1 MGGGV
6 NPVEPEPLGRP
17 AMLNG
22 RGPVIRKLGWDKIIF
37 THVVVIGVP
46 AILYY
51 YLRVGGASLFWL
63 HVFVATAYLI
73 TALMICYEATA
84 ALFRR
89 YAGSAGQPASLSERW
104 KRKFK
109 DALGV
114 SGAHAPEP
122 TRPLPRCTFIVA
134 AYLPNEQ
141 EIIIETLTEIL
152 DNIHRPEAGFE
163 LILAYNR
170 PVRLPIEDELEQLA
184 VRHEC
189 LRLLHVESS
198 ESKAENINAALSLV
212 TGEIV
217 GILDADHHPQPD
229 CFERAWRWFERG
241 YDVVQGR
248 NVVRNSETNFLTK
261 MIAVEFEV
269 TYGVCHAARSLFVDT
284 GIFGGSNGYWKTE
297 VLREIRFDATMLT
310 EDIDAT
316 SRALL
321 AGHRILNDRS
331 IISTELAPTDLPAFW
346 YQRQRWA
353 QGWLEVSLKF
363 QMGFWKSPHMNISQ
377 KVYWTYLLLYREL
390 YPILAL
396 QIYPILISLL
406 LIQGFIEL
414 TSHWYLVATAIIT
427 FASGPY
433 QTAVAAKN
441 AFARHHYLRWI
452 SYAGFVFFFTLFK
465 AMISLVAMYDHMLG
479 RADWVVTR
487 RSMTEHSQKIE
498 ARTR

>member
-1 MGGGV
+1 V
-6 NPVEPEPLGRP
+6 KR
-17 AMLNG
+17 
-22 RGPVIRKLGWDKIIF
+22 RLGWDKIIF

-63 HVFVATAYLI
+63 HVLVATAYLI
-73 TALMICYEATA
+73 TSLMIIYEATA

-89 YAGSAGQPASLSERW
+89 YAGSAQAPIGSSERW
-104 KRKFK
+104 KRRLK

-114 SGAHAPEP
+114 SGAHVPEP
-122 TRPLPRCTFIVA
+122 TRPLPRCSFIVA

-141 EIIIETLTEIL
+141 DIIVETLSEIL
-152 DNIHRPEAGFE
+152 ENVQRPEAGLE
-163 LILAYNR
+163 VILAYNR
-170 PVRLPIEDELEQLA
+170 PVRLPVEDELERLQETHGA
-184 VRHEC
+184 
-189 LRLLHVESS
+189 LRLLHVENS

-229 CFERAWRWFERG
+229 CFKRAWRWFERG

-261 MIAVEFEV
+261 MIAVEFEC

-284 GIFGGSNGYWKTE
+284 GIFGGSNGYWRSE
-297 VLREIRFDATMLT
+297 VLREIRFDPTMLT

-321 AGHRILNDRS
+321 NGYRILNDRS
-331 IISTELAPTDLPAFW
+331 IVSTELAPTDLPSFW

-363 QMGFWKSPHMNISQ
+363 QMGFWKSPHLSIPQ

-390 YPILAL
+390 YPIVAL
-396 QIYPILISLL
+396 QIYPILLSLL
-406 LIQGFIEL
+406 LIQGYIEL
-414 TSHWYLVATAIIT
+414 TSHWYLWTTAIVT

-433 QTAVAAKN
+433 QTGVAAKN
-441 AFARHHYLRWI
+441 AFARHHALRWFG
-452 SYAGFVFFFTLFK
+452 YALFVFFFTLFK

-487 RSMTEHSQKIE
+487 RSMTEERRNIE

>member
-1 MGGGV
+1 V
-6 NPVEPEPLGRP
+6 NR
-17 AMLNG
+17 
-22 RGPVIRKLGWDKIIF
+22 RLGWDKIIF

-63 HVFVATAYLI
+63 HVLVATAYLI

-84 ALFRR
+84 ALSRR
-89 YAGSAGQPASLSERW
+89 YAGSAGPPIGAPERW

-114 SGAHAPEP
+114 SGAHVPEP

-152 DNIHRPEAGFE
+152 DNVRRPEAGFE
-163 LILAYNR
+163 IILAYNR
-170 PVRLPIEDELEQLA
+170 PLRLPVEDELEQLEA
-184 VRHEC
+184 RHEA
-189 LRLLHVESS
+189 LRLLHVETS
-198 ESKAENINAALSLV
+198 ESKAENINAAISIA
-212 TGEIV
+212 TGEII

-248 NVVRNSETNFLTK
+248 NVVRNSEANFLTK
-261 MIAVEFEV
+261 MIAIEFEC

-284 GIFGGSNGYWKTE
+284 GIFGGSNGYWKAD
-297 VLREIRFDATMLT
+297 VLRETRFDPTMLT

-321 AGHRILNDRS
+321 SGHRILNDRS
-331 IISTELAPTDLPAFW
+331 IISTELAPEDLPSFW

-353 QGWLEVSLKF
+353 QGWLEVSIKY
-363 QMGFWKSPHMNISQ
+363 QIGFWKSRHMSLFQ
-377 KVYWTYLLLYREL
+377 KVYWTYLLLYREV

-396 QIYPILISLL
+396 QIYPILLSLL
-406 LIQGFIEL
+406 LIQGYIEL
-414 TSHWYLVATAIIT
+414 TSHWYLWATAIVT
-427 FASGPY
+427 FVSGPY
-433 QTAVAAKN
+433 QTAIAGKN
-441 AFARHHYLRWI
+441 AYSRHHPLRWVA
-452 SYAGFVFFFTLFK
+452 YALLVFFFTLFK

-487 RSMTEHSQKIE
+487 RSMTEKSRKVE

>member
-1 MGGGV
+1 
-6 NPVEPEPLGRP
+6 
-17 AMLNG
+17 MLNG
-22 RGPVIRKLGWDKIIF
+22 RGPVKRKLGWDKIIF
-37 THVVVIGVP
+37 THVVVIGIP

-89 YAGSAGQPASLSERW
+89 YAGSAGEPTSLSERW

-114 SGAHAPEP
+114 SGAHVPEP

-141 EIIIETLTEIL
+141 EIIIETLTKIL
-152 DNIHRPEAGFE
+152 DNIQRPEAGFE

-170 PVRLPIEDELEQLA
+170 PVRLPIEDELERLEA
-184 VRHEC
+184 RHEC
-189 LRLLHVESS
+189 LHLLHVESS

-229 CFERAWRWFERG
+229 CFQRAWRWFERG

-284 GIFGGSNGYWKTE
+284 GIFGGSNGYWKTD

-331 IISTELAPTDLPAFW
+331 IVSTELAPTDLPAFW

-363 QMGFWKSPHMNISQ
+363 QMGFWKSPHMSVPQ
-377 KVYWTYLLLYREL
+377 KIYWTYLLLYREL

-406 LIQGFIEL
+406 LIQGSIEL

>member
-1 MGGGV
+1 V
-6 NPVEPEPLGRP
+6 KR
-17 AMLNG
+17 
-22 RGPVIRKLGWDKIIF
+22 RIGWDKIIF

-63 HVFVATAYLI
+63 HALVATAYLI
-73 TALMICYEATA
+73 TALMIIYEATA

-89 YAGSAGQPASLSERW
+89 YAGSAEEPTGSVERW

-109 DALGV
+109 DAFGV
-114 SGAHAPEP
+114 SGAHVQEP
-122 TRPLPRCTFIVA
+122 TRPLPRCSFIVA

-141 EIIIETLTEIL
+141 DIIIETLTKIL
-152 DNIHRPEAGFE
+152 DNIRRPEAGFE

-184 VRHEC
+184 ARHES
-189 LRLLHVESS
+189 LRLLHVETS
-198 ESKAENINAALSLV
+198 ESKAENINAALPVV

-241 YDVVQGR
+241 YDIVQGR
-248 NVVRNSETNFLTK
+248 NVVRNSETNFMTK
-261 MIAVEFEV
+261 MIAVEFEC

-284 GIFGGSNGYWKTE
+284 GIFGGSNGYWRTE
-297 VLREIRFDATMLT
+297 VLRETRFDPTMLT

-321 AGHRILNDRS
+321 AGYRILNDRS
-331 IISTELAPTDLPAFW
+331 IISTELAPTDLPSFW

-353 QGWLEVSLKF
+353 QGWLEVSIKF
-363 QMGFWKSPHMNISQ
+363 QMGFWKSRHLSFLQ
-377 KVYWTYLLLYREL
+377 KVYWTYLLLYREV
-390 YPILAL
+390 YPLLAL
-396 QIYPILISLL
+396 QIYPILLSLL
-406 LIQGFIEL
+406 LLQGYIEL
-414 TSHWYLVATAIIT
+414 TSHWYLWLTAIVT
-427 FASGPY
+427 FVSGPY
-433 QTAVAAKN
+433 QTGVAAKI
-441 AFARHHYLRWI
+441 AYSRHHALRWFG
-452 SYAGFVFFFTLFK
+452 YAFFVFFFTLFK
-465 AMISLVAMYDHMLG
+465 AMISLVAMYDHLLG

-487 RSMTEHSQKIE
+487 RSMTEQSRKVE
-498 ARTR
+498 AGTR

>member
-1 MGGGV
+1 V
-6 NPVEPEPLGRP
+6 KRS
-17 AMLNG
+17 
-22 RGPVIRKLGWDKIIF
+22 IGWDKIVF

-63 HVFVATAYLI
+63 HVLVASAYLI

-89 YAGSAGQPASLSERW
+89 YAGTAGQPVGWSERW

-114 SGAHAPEP
+114 SGAHVPEP
-122 TRPLPRCTFIVA
+122 TRPLPRCSFIVA

-141 EIIIETLTEIL
+141 EIILETLTEIL
-152 DNIHRPEAGFE
+152 DNVDRPEAGFE

-170 PVRLPIEDELEQLA
+170 PVRLPVEDELEQLEA
-184 VRHEC
+184 RHEA
-189 LRLLHVESS
+189 LKLLHVEGS
-198 ESKAENINAALSLV
+198 ESKAENINGALALV

-217 GILDADHHPQPD
+217 GILDADHHPKPD
-229 CFERAWRWFERG
+229 CFKRAWRWFERG

-261 MIAVEFEV
+261 MIAVEFEC

-284 GIFGGSNGYWKTE
+284 GIFGGSNGYWRAD
-297 VLREIRFDATMLT
+297 VLRETRFDPTMLT

-331 IISTELAPTDLPAFW
+331 IISTELAPTDLPSFW

-363 QMGFWKSPHMNISQ
+363 QMGFWKSSHLGILQ
-377 KVYWTYLLLYREL
+377 KIYWTYLLLYREL
-390 YPILAL
+390 YPVLAL
-396 QIYPILISLL
+396 QIYPILLSLL
-406 LIQGFIEL
+406 LLYGYIEL
-414 TSHWYLVATAIIT
+414 TSHWYLWTTAIVT
-427 FASGPY
+427 FVSGPY

-441 AFARHHYLRWI
+441 AYARHHYLRWV
-452 SYAGFVFFFTLFK
+452 SYAVLVFFFTLFK
-465 AMISLVAMYDHMLG
+465 AMISLVAIYDHMLG

-487 RSMTEHSQKIE
+487 RSMTEQSQKIE

>member
-1 MGGGV
+1 V
-6 NPVEPEPLGRP
+6 KR
-17 AMLNG
+17 
-22 RGPVIRKLGWDKIIF
+22 RIGWDKIIF
-37 THVVVIGVP
+37 THVVIIGVP

-63 HVFVATAYLI
+63 HAAVATVYLI
-73 TALMICYEATA
+73 TALMIIYEATA

-89 YAGSAGQPASLSERW
+89 YAGSAEEPTGSTERW

-109 DALGV
+109 DAFGV
-114 SGAHAPEP
+114 SGAHVPEP
-122 TRPLPRCTFIVA
+122 TRPLPRCSFIVA

-141 EIIIETLTEIL
+141 DIIIETLTEIL
-152 DNIHRPEAGFE
+152 DNVHRPEAGFE

-170 PVRLPIEDELEQLA
+170 PVRLPIEDELERLA
-184 VRHEC
+184 ARHES
-189 LRLLHVESS
+189 LRLLHVETS
-198 ESKAENINAALSLV
+198 ESKAENINAALPIL

-229 CFERAWRWFERG
+229 CFKRAWRWFERG

-248 NVVRNSETNFLTK
+248 NVVRNSETNFMTK
-261 MIAVEFEV
+261 MISVEFEC

-284 GIFGGSNGYWKTE
+284 GIFGGSNGYWRTE
-297 VLREIRFDATMLT
+297 VLRETRFDPTMLT

-321 AGHRILNDRS
+321 AGYRILNDRS
-331 IISTELAPTDLPAFW
+331 IISTEIAPTDLPSFW

-353 QGWLEVSLKF
+353 QGWLEVSIKF
-363 QMGFWKSPHMNISQ
+363 QVDFWKSRHLSFLQ
-377 KVYWTYLLLYREL
+377 KIYWTYLLLYREV
-390 YPILAL
+390 YPLLAL
-396 QIYPILISLL
+396 QIYPILLSLL
-406 LIQGFIEL
+406 LLQGYIEL
-414 TSHWYLVATAIIT
+414 TSHWYLWLTAIVT

-433 QTAVAAKN
+433 QTAVAAKI
-441 AFARHHYLRWI
+441 AFERHHFLRWAV
-452 SYAGFVFFFTLFK
+452 YAFCVFFFTLFK
-465 AMISLVAMYDHMLG
+465 AMISLVAMYDHLLG

-487 RSMTEHSQKIE
+487 RSMTEQSRKIE